1 MRSMIC
7 ASAANLPRSRYQA
20 PVAATQNAPVRY
32 DASSICGNLTQTTG
46 LKRIFTQSTGTKT
59 PFSIA

>member
-1 MRSMIC
+1 MRSMMR
-7 ASAANLPRSRYQA
+7 ASAANCRRSTYHA

-32 DASSICGNLTQTTG
+32 DASSICGKRAHSTG
-46 LKRIFTQSTGTKT
+46 LNRIASQSFGTKA